1 MRSVDEL
8 RELVEDALA
17 ELSPAGPAGLD
28 EAFRYALE
36 GGGKRIRPV
45 LCLAV
50 GEAVGAEPEDVLPAA
65 CALELVHSFSLVH
78 DDLPALDD
86 DDTRRGRP
94 STWAQFGE
102 SVAVLA
108 GDALLVEAF
117 RLALTYDTPA
127 VARELAAAT
136 LGMIGGQYL
145 DVTGSADD
153 LAALNRLK
161 TGRLFEASVAL
172 AARSSWLR
180 AANVA
185 DVRAARSA
193 RCSSSSTTSSTATVT
208 CSPTAR
214 RRRAG
219 EPTRPPSGRSRP
231 WRSSTP
237 TRASCGASSR
247 AWPRARPDPSGP
259 PLTLGLWRSTRHF
272 SSSSTRTRRRRPR
285 SSSTRSWAP
294 RRWRPS
300 HAGSART
307 RAGSSCARPPAGGS
321 RRRARVSSTALD

>member
-65 CALELVHSFSLVH
+65 CAVELVHSFSLVH

-94 STWAQFGE
+94 STWAQFDE
-102 SVAVLA
+102 PVAVLA

-117 RLALTYDTPA
+117 RLALSYETPA

-172 AARSSWLR
+172 ALAVNGAEPQTWPRFAQEVGALFQLVDDLLDGDGHVL
-180 AANVA
+180 AHGEEE
-185 DVRAARSA
+185 
-193 RCSSSSTTSSTATVT
+193 T
-208 CSPTAR
+208 
-214 RRRAG
+214 RRRAD
-219 EPTRPPSGRSRP
+219 EAAE
-231 WRSSTP
+231 
-237 TRASCGASSR
+237 RALAALAELDADTSVLA
-247 AWPRARPDPSGP
+247 
-259 PLTLGLWRSTRHF
+259 GLVDGLA
-272 SSSSTRTRRRRPR
+272 TRT
-285 SSSTRSWAP
+285 T
-294 RRWRPS
+294 
-300 HAGSART
+300 
-307 RAGSSCARPPAGGS
+307 
-321 RRRARVSSTALD
+321 

>member
-1 MRSVDEL
+1 MRSVNEL

-28 EAFRYALE
+28 EAVRYALE

-65 CALELVHSFSLVH
+65 CAVELVHSFSLVH

-94 STWAQFGE
+94 STWARFGE

-117 RLALTYDTPA
+117 RLALSYETPA

-172 AARSSWLR
+172 ALEVGGSEPQTW
-180 AANVA
+180 
-185 DVRAARSA
+185 
-193 RCSSSSTTSSTATVT
+193 
-208 CSPTAR
+208 PTFGREVGALFQFVDDLFDGDGSVLAVGEEET
-214 RRRAG
+214 RRRADASA
-219 EPTRPPSGRSRP
+219 E
-231 WRSSTP
+231 
-237 TRASCGASSR
+237 RALAALAEFDADTSVLQGIV
-247 AWPRARPDPSGP
+247 D
-259 PLTLGLWRSTRHF
+259 GLA
-272 SSSSTRTRRRRPR
+272 TRT
-285 SSSTRSWAP
+285 A
-294 RRWRPS
+294 
-300 HAGSART
+300 
-307 RAGSSCARPPAGGS
+307 
-321 RRRARVSSTALD
+321 